1 VIESNEPAIDGKAG
15 DLPGLGLDWAYA
27 SPGFGIVRWDCSGAR
42 RELSEE
48 KQQFWH
54 VVSFVHQ
61 GAYVLHGPGRPV
73 LVDPTSVVFYNP
85 EAPFRTEHPFGCGD
99 HGSALVIHRDFLR
112 GVVADHDPAA
122 QDGREGLFRRR
133 LGQGF
138 SAASLRQRL
147 IVRHL
152 MDKGVDPLAVESA
165 VQHLLGILIGA
176 LAHREGI
183 GAVRRDP
190 ERARRRY
197 VEDAKAI
204 LQVRFRERLR
214 LDDVARALHV
224 STYHLCRLF
233 KEETGVPIHRYL
245 NRLRLMEALEP
256 LAEGDAD
263 LSTLALDL
271 GFSSHSHFTAAFRK
285 EFAMSPREV
294 RQVGKVSLPGLFP
307 GDVRHP

>member
-1 VIESNEPAIDGKAG
+1 VSESKEPAIDGKAG
-15 DLPGLGLDWAYA
+15 DLPGLGLDWAHA

-61 GAYVLHGPGRPV
+61 GAFVLHRQGRRV
-73 LVDPTSVVFYNP
+73 LIDPTSVVFYNP

-99 HGSALVIHRDFLR
+99 HGSALVIHRDLMR
-112 GVVADHDPAA
+112 DIVMDHDPMAA
-122 QDGREGLFRRR
+122 DGREGLFRGT
-133 LGQGF
+133 LGQGL
-138 SAASLRQRL
+138 SAACLRQRL
-147 IVRHL
+147 IVRRL
-152 MDKGVDPLAVESA
+152 LGGGVDPLAVEAA
-165 VQHLLGILIGA
+165 VLHLLGTLVGV
-176 LAHREGI
+176 LACRGGI
-183 GAVRRDP
+183 EAVRRDP

-256 LAEGDAD
+256 LAQGEAD
-263 LSTLALDL
+263 FSTLALDL

-294 RQVGKVSLPGLFP
+294 RQAGKVSLPGSFP
-307 GDVRHP
+307 GNIGHP

>member
-1 VIESNEPAIDGKAG
+1 VIESNEPVIDGKAG

-27 SPGFGIVRWDCSGAR
+27 APGFGIVRWDCSGAR

-48 KQQFWH
+48 KRQLWH

-73 LVDPTSVVFYNP
+73 LIDPTSVVFYNP

-99 HGSALVIHRDFLR
+99 HGSALVIHRDLLR
-112 GVVADHDPAA
+112 DIVADHDPAA
-122 QDGREGLFRRR
+122 QDGKEGFFRRT

-138 SAASLRQRL
+138 SAACLRQRL
-147 IVRHL
+147 IVRRL
-152 MDKGVDPLAVESA
+152 VGEGMEPLAVEAA
-165 VQHLLGILIGA
+165 VHHLLGTLIGA
-176 LAHREGI
+176 LARREG
-183 GAVRRDP
+183 GKAARRDP

-233 KEETGVPIHRYL
+233 KAETGMPIHRYL
-245 NRLRLMEALEP
+245 NRLRLMAALEP

-285 EFAMSPREV
+285 EFAMAPREV
-294 RQVGKVSLPGLFP
+294 RQAGKVSLPG
-307 GDVRHP
+307 DIRHP